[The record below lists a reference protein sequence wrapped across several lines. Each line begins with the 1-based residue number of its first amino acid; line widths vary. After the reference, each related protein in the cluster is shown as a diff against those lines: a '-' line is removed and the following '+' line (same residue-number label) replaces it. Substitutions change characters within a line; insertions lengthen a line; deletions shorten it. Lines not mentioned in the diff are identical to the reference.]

1 MFSNR
6 TIAFHTL
13 GCKLNFAET
22 SAITRQMEAVGFETV
37 DFTSKSDVYV
47 INTCSVTDDADA
59 KCRNIV
65 RRSLKNNPDA
75 FVVVIGCYAQLK
87 PKEIASIDGVDLVLG
102 AKDKFRLPNII
113 TDLTKNACGQ
123 VYTSDIHEVNDFMPS
138 FSLAERTRSFLKIQ
152 DGCDYK
158 CSFCTIPL
166 ARGKSRSDSLENILE
181 NAKSL
186 AANGIKEIVLT
197 GVNTGDYGKGIEEDI
212 GLIDVIRALDNI
224 ENIERFR
231 ISSVEPNLMTD
242 EIIDFIAESK
252 KFMPHF
258 HMPLQSGSNR
268 ILGLMQRRYKS
279 ELYAEKVAKIKS
291 VLPHACIGVDVIVGF
306 PGETEQDFMETF
318 NFIHSIDASYLHVFT
333 YSERANTK
341 AIDMNNVVSMQE
353 RHDRCTRLRNLSEK
367 KKRHFYEQYL
377 NTNRKVLFEDEQRG
391 NLMHGFTDN
400 YIKVNA
406 LYDNNLSNTIQEVSL
421 MKIEEDGNVNVAL
434 IDSVVSGSKS
444 ICIIC

>member
-1 MFSNR
+1 MFSDK

-37 DFTSKSDVYV
+37 DFTAKADVYV

-65 RRSLKNNPDA
+65 RRSLKNNPNA
-75 FVVVIGCYAQLK
+75 FVVVLGCYAQLK
-87 PKEIASIDGVDLVLG
+87 PNEIASIEGVDLVLG

-123 VYTSDIHEVNDFMPS
+123 VFTSDIHEVNIFMPS

-166 ARGKSRSDSLENILE
+166 ARGKSRSDSLENILN
-181 NAKSL
+181 NAKAL

-197 GVNTGDYGKGIEEDI
+197 GVNTGDYGKGIDEEI
-212 GLIDVIRALDNI
+212 GLIDVVKHLEQID
-224 ENIERFR
+224 EIERFR

-242 EIIDFIAESK
+242 EIVEFIANSE

-258 HMPLQSGSNR
+258 HMPLQSGSDR

-279 ELYAEKVAKIKS
+279 ALYAEKVAKIKS
-291 VLPHACIGVDVIVGF
+291 VLPHACIGVDLIVGF
-306 PGETEQDFMETF
+306 PSETEEDFMETF

-341 AIDMNNVVSMQE
+341 ALEMENPVPMQE
-353 RHDRCTRLRNLSEK
+353 RHDRCLRLRNLSEK
-367 KKRHFYEQYL
+367 KKRHFYEQHL
-377 NTNRKVLFEDEQRG
+377 NSNRKVLFEDEQRG
-391 NLMHGFTDN
+391 KWMHGFTDN

-406 LYDNNLSNTIQEVSL
+406 PYDKSLCNTIQDVYLNSFS
-421 MKIEEDGNVNVAL
+421 EDGNINVNHSIL
-434 IDSVVSGSKS
+434 I
-444 ICIIC
+444 